1 MQKKLM
7 LRGVG
12 TISNGNLI
20 LKVEN
25 LWKKFKGLVALQD
38 INVEVAEGT
47 LFGIIGPNGS
57 GKTTF
62 FNVISSVIK
71 ETEGKV
77 IFNGTD
83 ITHLKPHQISRLGL
97 SRTFQNIKLFGSMNV
112 RDNIIAGLVEAD
124 SPTLFSKLRG
134 SLRKRQNYADELM
147 EIFGISHRAYLPV
160 LSLPYGEQR
169 IVEIAR
175 ALATRPS
182 LLLLDEPVT
191 GMNREETQR
200 VIELVKKVKE
210 QLKVT
215 VILIEHNM
223 RVVMESCDPIVVFN
237 YGCKIAEGCSKD
249 LQQNPLVIKAY
260 LGEEGQQC

>member
-1 MQKKLM
+1 MS
-7 LRGVG
+7 RGG
-12 TISNGNLI
+12 RKISNGNII

-25 LWKKFKGLVALQD
+25 LWKKFGGVVALQD
-38 INVEVAEGT
+38 INVEVSEGS
-47 LFGIIGPNGS
+47 LFGVIGPNGS

-62 FNVISSVIK
+62 FNVISSVME

-77 IFNGTD
+77 IFYGTD

-97 SRTFQNIKLFGSMNV
+97 SRTFQNIRLFGSMSV

-124 SPTLFSKLRG
+124 SPTIILKLKG
-134 SLRKRQNYADELM
+134 SLRKRKNYADELM
-147 EIFGISHRAYLPV
+147 DIFGISHQANLPV
-160 LSLPYGEQR
+160 QSLPYGEQR

-175 ALATRPS
+175 ALATKPS
-182 LLLLDEPVT
+182 LLLLDEPVS
-191 GMNREETQR
+191 GMNPEETRR
-200 VIELVKKVKE
+200 VIELVKKVKDE
-210 QLKVT
+210 LGVT

-237 YGCKIAEGCSKD
+237 HGRKIAEGCSKD

-260 LGEEGQQC
+260 LGEESQQC